1 MSGVKLYDVLK
12 AFYDDNKK
20 TQLKQYGFDFQ
31 SQYSSGK
38 LQTLFNPDD
47 KILIFSVRGTDP
59 RSLTDLQTDIS
70 LGLGRLKQT
79 KRYKDADAMLKK
91 AKAGLTPKKTVV
103 TGFRLGG
110 AIASGIASSSDKV
123 YTFNRGATIGSKVRD
138 NETSY
143 RVNGDLV
150 SANLSGD
157 VKTIPKDRT
166 LTDFLSPAFG
176 SHELDQLK
184 NDDINIYW

>member
-1 MSGVKLYDVLK
+1 MSGVPLYTLLK

-20 TQLKQYGFDFQ
+20 TQLKQYGFDYQ
-31 SQYSSGK
+31 PQYSSGK
-38 LQTLFNPDD
+38 LQTFFNPDD

-70 LGLGRLKQT
+70 LGLGRLKQS
-79 KRYKDADAMLKK
+79 KRYKDAYAMLQN
-91 AKAGLTPKKTVV
+91 AKAGLSPKRTVV
-103 TGFRLGG
+103 CGFSLGG

-123 YTFNRGATIGSKVRD
+123 YTFNRGSTIGSKKRD
-138 NETSY
+138 NETAI
-143 RVNGDLV
+143 RVKGDLV
-150 SANLSGD
+150 SANLSGAT
-157 VKTIPKDRT
+157 TIPKDWT
-166 LTDFLSPAFG
+166 TTDLVSSALG

>member
-38 LQTLFNPDD
+38 LQTFFNPDD
-47 KILIFSVRGTDP
+47 GILIFSVRGTDP

-91 AKAGLTPKKTVV
+91 AKQGLNPKKTVV
-103 TGFRLGG
+103 TGFSLGG
-110 AIASGIASSSDKV
+110 AIASGIASGSDKV
-123 YTFNRGATIGSKVRD
+123 YTFNRGSTIGSKTRA
-138 NETSY
+138 NEESY
-143 RVNGDLV
+143 RVKGDLV
-150 SANLSGD
+150 SENLSGA
-157 VKTIPKDRT
+157 KTIPKDFT
-166 LTDFLSPAFG
+166 KTDLVSTALG

-184 NDDINIYW
+184 NDDVMIYY